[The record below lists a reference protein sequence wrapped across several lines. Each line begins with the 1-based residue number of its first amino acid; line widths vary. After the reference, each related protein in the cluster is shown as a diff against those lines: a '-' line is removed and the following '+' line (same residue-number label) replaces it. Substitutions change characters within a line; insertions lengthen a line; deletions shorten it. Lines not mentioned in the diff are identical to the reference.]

1 MRRFRFTLQTV
12 RELRDH
18 RESEARV
25 QLADRMRAHAAA
37 HAAAE
42 ASVDRHRRAESAL
55 GSGARPAALLFQ
67 ADRDRDG
74 ARLSLERA
82 ILELRDR
89 TQAVDHARRDLVEA
103 RRAVETLERIEQV
116 QRAEYRRQLL
126 AEEEREVADVI
137 EMRAARA
144 AAAAH
149 RQRRSRP

>member
-1 MRRFRFTLQTV
+1 MRRFRFTLHTV

-18 RESEARV
+18 RETQARV
-25 QLADRMRAHAAA
+25 VLADRMRAHAAA

-42 ASVDRHRRAESAL
+42 ASVDRHRRAETAL
-55 GSGARPAALLFQ
+55 GAGARPAALMQQ

-74 ARLSLERA
+74 ARLGLERA

-103 RRAVETLERIEQV
+103 RRAVEMLERLEQV
-116 QRAEYRRQLL
+116 QRAEHRRALL
-126 AEEEREVADVI
+126 AEEEREVADTI
-137 EMRAARA
+137 EMRSARA

-149 RQRRSRP
+149 RARRSRP